1 MTAFTFYMDNADL
14 QIAQKHA
21 RSIAGHPAP
30 DHPIIPTTTTGITEK
45 RKLIP
50 TSISTTRLKGIVA
63 HLFNVRP
70 LSIKLIW
77 ESEEWDPVL
86 LDEEEER
93 GWSVSEDEDEDE
105 DEDSDERNLAN
116 KKNKKNNSE
125 KKEEKQ
131 HWKRRELEL
140 PDSTREV
147 GFFVDVGGGRDGDKR
162 DREARVRVELR

>member
-86 LDEEEER
+86 LAEEEEER
-93 GWSVSEDEDEDE
+93 GWSVSEDEDEGE
-105 DEDSDERNLAN
+105 KNLAN
-116 KKNKKNNSE
+116 KKKKKDSE

-140 PDSTREV
+140 LDSTREV
-147 GFFVDVGGGRDGDKR
+147 GFFVDVGGGRDGVRDGNKR
-162 DREARVRVELR
+162 DREARVRVELH